1 MDHLEVL
8 KSIFLLVMKFSK
20 FLPPIEE
27 FSEMKSTE
35 IYSFLYV
42 ALFGPRKMK
51 EISDFLSTTKS
62 NVTVVVDAL
71 ETRGLVRRE
80 HDPADRRTYQVVLT
94 EKGRELF
101 EKVKESFGKLM
112 DSVMAKLSPD
122 DRLVIGEGF
131 KRMVEVLLKEG

>member
-27 FSEMKSTE
+27 FSDMRSSE

-51 EISDFLSTTKS
+51 DISEFLSTTKS

-80 HDPADRRTYQVVLT
+80 HDTTDRRTYQVVLT
-94 EKGRELF
+94 ERGRELF
-101 EKVKESFGKLM
+101 EKVKESFGRLM
-112 DSVMAKLSPD
+112 DSVMEKLSPE
-122 DRLVIGEGF
+122 DRAVIGEGF
-131 KRMVEVLLKEG
+131 KRMVEVLLREG